1 MLTPVHQHWRLVEI
15 WRSGY
20 GQSSV
25 WVCVCVYRQSRGQSI
40 RSVVFREGNRVIDNS
55 HYSRILP
62 GWDQVTKALR
72 TQSGKWSEVFFFF
85 FWYQILPWQKN
96 TVLVLFSPSVVE
108 HNLHTPGWPQP
119 QLQSWFL
126 AAPESVV
133 HRRMGARRRELKW
146 NNVVVE

>member
-25 WVCVCVYRQSRGQSI
+25 CVCVCVYRQSRGQSI

-85 FWYQILPWQKN
+85 FLVSNPAMTEKYCSCSVLTISGRTQPSYSRLTTA
-96 TVLVLFSPSVVE
+96 TVTKLISCSSRISGSQE
-108 HNLHTPGWPQP
+108 DGSTEER
-119 QLQSWFL
+119 
-126 AAPESVV
+126 AE
-133 HRRMGARRRELKW
+133 MK
-146 NNVVVE
+146 